1 MKILK
6 VGDTKKAACNTCELF
21 QDVTFKLRD
30 TPFNDGSGIVKNV
43 LVGVCDTCD
52 SVTVLPHQSTP
63 AVKKQLEKQRKSLES
78 RVPAHMI
85 DILNLA
91 SDKLGG
97 GTEFVP
103 NIMKYYIHALSNKEI
118 SSNNISRYLNSD
130 LAKGVAQKRIS
141 LKGRHLEEELAL
153 LKELIDIESTTD
165 LLKIVVLKIND
176 DILVNERPKPMGQLK
191 NIMGATA

>member
-6 VGDTKKAACNTCELF
+6 VGDTKKAACNTCESF
-21 QDVTFKLRD
+21 QDVTFQLRD

-43 LVGVCDTCD
+43 LVGVCNACD
-52 SVTVLPHQSTP
+52 SIAVLPHQSTP

-103 NIMKYYIHALSNKEI
+103 NIVKYYIHALSNKEI

-141 LKGRHLEEELAL
+141 LKGRHLEEELIL
-153 LKELIDIESTTD
+153 LKKIVKVESTTD

-176 DILVNERPKPMGQLK
+176 DVLVNERPKPIGQLK
-191 NIMGATA
+191 NIMAVTA

>member
-6 VGDTKKAACNTCELF
+6 VGDTKKAVCNSCESF
-21 QDVTFKLRD
+21 QDVTFQLRD
-30 TPFNDGSGIVKNV
+30 TPFNDGTGIVKNV
-43 LVGVCDTCD
+43 LVGVCNACD
-52 SVTVLPHQSTP
+52 SVAVLPHQSTP

-97 GTEFVP
+97 GTEFAP

-118 SSNNISRYLNSD
+118 SSKNISRYLNSD

-141 LKGRHLEEELAL
+141 LKGRHLEEEMIL
-153 LKELIDIESTTD
+153 LKKLTKIESTTD

-176 DILVNERPKPMGQLK
+176 DVLVNERPKTMNQLK
-191 NIMGATA
+191 SIMAATV

>member
-6 VGDTKKAACNTCELF
+6 VGDTAKAACNTCESF
-21 QDVTFKLRD
+21 QAVTFTLRD
-30 TPFNDGSGIVKNV
+30 TPFSDGSGVVKNV

-52 SVTVLPHQSTP
+52 SVVVLPHQSTP

-85 DILNLA
+85 DILNLV

-103 NIMKYYIHALSNKEI
+103 NIIKYYIHALSNNEI
-118 SSNNISRYLNSD
+118 SSTNISRYLNSD

-141 LKGRHLEEELAL
+141 LKGRHLED
-153 LKELIDIESTTD
+153 ELITLKKLIDVESTTD

-176 DILVNERPKPMGQLK
+176 DVLVNERAKPIVQLK
-191 NIMGATA
+191 NIMAATA

>member
-6 VGDTKKAACNTCELF
+6 VGDTKKVACNTCESF
-21 QDVTFKLRD
+21 QDVTFQLRD

-43 LVGVCDTCD
+43 LVGVCDRCD

-63 AVKKQLEKQRKSLES
+63 AVKKQLEKQRKSVES

-103 NIMKYYIHALSNKEI
+103 SMIKYYIHALSNNEI

-141 LKGRHLEEELAL
+141 LKGRHLEKELVL
-153 LKELIDIESTTD
+153 LKELIDIESTAD

-176 DILVNERPKPMGQLK
+176 DVIVNESPKPMDQLK
-191 NIMGATA
+191 NIMAATA

>member
-1 MKILK
+1 MNILK
-6 VGDTKKAACNTCELF
+6 VGDTKKAACNTCESF
-21 QDVTFKLRD
+21 QDVTFQLRD
-30 TPFNDGSGIVKNV
+30 TPFSDDSGIVKNV
-43 LVGVCDTCD
+43 LVGVCNACD
-52 SVTVLPHQSTP
+52 SVAVLPHQSTP

-85 DILNLA
+85 DILNLV

-103 NIMKYYIHALSNKEI
+103 NILKYYIHALSNNDI
-118 SSNNISRYLNSD
+118 SSNNISKYLKLP

-141 LKGRHLEEELAL
+141 LKGRFLEEELKS
-153 LKELIDIESTTD
+153 LKELINVGSTTD

-176 DILVNERPKPMGQLK
+176 DVLVNERPKPISQLR
-191 NIMGATA
+191 NIMAATI

>member
-6 VGDTKKAACNTCELF
+6 VGDTKKAACNACESF
-21 QDVTFKLRD
+21 QNITFQLKD
-30 TPFNDGSGIVKNV
+30 TPFSDGSGIAKNV
-43 LVGVCDTCD
+43 LVGVCDVCN
-52 SVTVLPHQSTP
+52 SVAVLPHQSTP

-85 DILNLA
+85 DILNLV

-103 NIMKYYIHALSNKEI
+103 NIMKYYIHALSSNEI
-118 SSNNISRYLNSD
+118 SSNNISRFLKSD
-130 LAKGVAQKRIS
+130 LAKGTAQKRIS
-141 LKGRHLEEELAL
+141 LKGRYLEEELII
-153 LKELIDIESTTD
+153 LKDIVKVKSTTD

-176 DILVNERPKPMGQLK
+176 DVLVNERQKPIDQLK
-191 NIMGATA
+191 NIMAATA

>member
-6 VGDTKKAACNTCELF
+6 VGDTKKAACNTCESF
-21 QDVTFKLRD
+21 QDITFQLRD
-30 TPFNDGSGIVKNV
+30 TPFNDGSGIVKNA
-43 LVGVCDTCD
+43 LVGICDTCD
-52 SVTVLPHQSTP
+52 SVAVLPHQSTP

-103 NIMKYYIHALSNKEI
+103 NIMKYYIHALSNNEI

-141 LKGRHLEEELAL
+141 LKGRHLEEELIL
-153 LKELIDIESTTD
+153 LKELIEVESTTD

-176 DILVNERPKPMGQLK
+176 DVLVNERPKPMGRLK
-191 NIMGATA
+191 SIMAATA

>member
-6 VGDTKKAACNTCELF
+6 VGDTKKTACNTCESF
-21 QDVTFKLRD
+21 QDVTFQLRD

-52 SVTVLPHQSTP
+52 SVIVLPHQSTP
-63 AVKKQLEKQRKSLES
+63 AIKKQLEKQRKSLES

-85 DILNLA
+85 DILNLV

-103 NIMKYYIHALSNKEI
+103 IIMKYYIHALLNNKI

-141 LKGRHLEEELAL
+141 LKGRHLKEELVL

-176 DILVNERPKPMGQLK
+176 DVLVNERPKPMGQLR
-191 NIMGATA
+191 NIIAATA